1 VLFGGEH
8 FDDSI
13 DSVKAKVLIHA
24 IKSSPGGWKLSM
36 EVTLWLAVT
45 FEDAYLPGEAD
56 AMREL
61 IHDAAH
67 HYEKIKQA
75 AQWTEAGELYLVA
88 PIEPAAEQMLMFPE
102 EEKKP
107 KQ

>member
-13 DSVKAKVLIHA
+13 EHVKARVLIHA
-24 IKSSPGGWKLSM
+24 IKRSPGGWKLSM
-36 EVTLWLAVT
+36 ELTLWLAFN
-45 FEDAYLPGEAD
+45 FEDAYLPGEAN

-61 IHDAAH
+61 IHEAAD
-67 HYEKIKQA
+67 HYEKIKEA
-75 AQWTEAGELYLVA
+75 SQWTEAGELYLVT
-88 PIEPAAEQMLMFPE
+88 PIEPAAEQMLMFPD

-107 KQ
+107 KP